1 MDLINYFPRQD
12 WPSVGRLD
20 TWTLWFLFLLPL
32 FAVSV
37 RHWLSSLFTVLCL
50 LGIVNLFRRK
60 NINLKITREEWL
72 LMALFAAFFISFVLT
87 AFLLGWDEHATRA
100 LGTEF
105 RFLLFI
111 PLYLLVRQ
119 QRDALMY
126 LAWGCLFAVLLNF
139 LWVAYEVEFF
149 NIQQVH
155 GVYSSLYLGPI
166 TVIFASVALFVLG
179 GVNYSFAKYLPVA
192 LILATG
198 YVAVYTSR
206 SALVAVAILLL
217 FYFYAIFSKYRLAM
231 LLLMF
236 TAFIA
241 VVLYNPFVNSRMQSA
256 HSELV
261 AYLSHEFSDEAE
273 INPHGGSS
281 VGVRLEMIKASKF
294 VLQDYP
300 WFGFGRYGYQEY
312 MSGLVDKGLLN
323 PEVANHGHPHNMLLS
338 ALFFKGLFGLLI
350 VILIFALAFKRFS
363 KIAKDHKTTSFAGM
377 AFLLVLLVTQMTES
391 ATLIKGNFIS
401 VFLVFLAVLFA
412 SKRHSLV
419 PGMPIISTIS
429 KN

>member
-1 MDLINYFPRQD
+1 MGLINYFARHD

-20 TWTLWFLFLLPL
+20 TWTLGLLFLLPL

-37 RHWLSSLFTVLCL
+37 RHWLSALFTVLCL

-60 NINLKITREEWL
+60 NINLEISREEWL
-72 LMALFAAFFISFVLT
+72 LMALLAAFFISFVLT
-87 AFLLGWDEHATRA
+87 ALSLGWDEHATRA
-100 LGTEF
+100 LGTEL

-126 LAWGCLFAVLLNF
+126 LAWGCLFAVFLNF
-139 LWVAYEVEFF
+139 FWVAYEVEFL

-155 GVYSSLYLGPI
+155 GVYSSLFVGPI
-166 TVIFASVALFVLG
+166 TVFFASVALFVLG
-179 GVNYSFAKYLPVA
+179 GINYSFARYLPVA

-198 YVAVYTSR
+198 YVAAYSSR
-206 SALVAVAILLL
+206 SALLALVVLSFL
-217 FYFYAIFSKYRLAM
+217 YFYTISKKYRLTM
-231 LLLMF
+231 LFL
-236 TAFIA
+236 TFIT
-241 VVLYNPFVNSRMQSA
+241 VFLVNPFLNSRIQTA
-256 HSELV
+256 HSELI
-261 AYLSHEFSDEAE
+261 AYLSHEFSNESE
-273 INPHGGSS
+273 INPHGGTS

-300 WFGFGRYGYQEY
+300 WLGFGRYGYQEY

-338 ALFFKGLFGLLI
+338 ALFFKGLFGFLI
-350 VILIFALAFKRFS
+350 VILIFALAFKYFS
-363 KIAKDHKTTSFAGM
+363 KITKDHKSTSLAGL
-377 AFLLVLLVTQMTES
+377 AFLSVLLVTQMTES

-412 SKRHSLV
+412 SKRHSLQ
-419 PGMPIISTIS
+419 PDMHFTSTIS